1 MQKAMLFKIYFFG
14 LCAFDT
20 ESQEEKRR
28 EESNLGCSVTT
39 CVHALWTQDAL
50 ENTFYTLINIYSLER
65 IDNNN
70 LL

>member
-1 MQKAMLFKIYFFG
+1 MKKHLLLSDTHSLKFSINNSMQKAMLFKIYFFG

-39 CVHALWTQDAL
+39 CVHAL
-50 ENTFYTLINIYSLER
+50 
-65 IDNNN
+65 
-70 LL
+70 